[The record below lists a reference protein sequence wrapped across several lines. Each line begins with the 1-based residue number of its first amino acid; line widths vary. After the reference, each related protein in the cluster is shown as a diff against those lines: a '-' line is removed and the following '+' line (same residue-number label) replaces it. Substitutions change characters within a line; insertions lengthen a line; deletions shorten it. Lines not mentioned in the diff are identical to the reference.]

1 MVAVSTDLASVTQVF
16 RHHHVLVT
24 VVNGVFIWMTFDR
37 QMQNQTDI
45 CICVYVPELV
55 SWLI

>member
-16 RHHHVLVT
+16 RHHRVLVT
-24 VVNGVFIWMTFDR
+24 IVIGVFICMMFDR

-45 CICVYVPELV
+45 CICAYVPELA